1 MPFGGCIHGL
11 TAHPKD
17 ATRAEVPGGAATTS
31 TTSAERF
38 VGIVCEPQSESSP
51 VEATAPRPL
60 KTTASS
66 ATFTLHAVFE
76 IYRAFPQ
83 NVRVNQA
90 QHQRNDVPVFFGA
103 GERSPFSKLMP
114 RIVAALRASGL
125 THVDSGVVPA
135 PGTTWCKTPRNGLPI
150 SSNAKPCHEDK
161 ESASMQHLL
170 LMCAMSRAVPC
181 DVHRERERRVRSC
194 ERSAGEGASRTA
206 IK

>member
-1 MPFGGCIHGL
+1 
-11 TAHPKD
+11 
-17 ATRAEVPGGAATTS
+17 
-31 TTSAERF
+31 

-125 THVDSGVVPA
+125 THVDSGVVPGARHYVVQDA
-135 PGTTWCKTPRNGLPI
+135 PERVADLI
-150 SSNAKPCHEDK
+150 ER
-161 ESASMQHLL
+161 Q
-170 LMCAMSRAVPC
+170 AVP
-181 DVHRERERRVRSC
+181 RR
-194 ERSAGEGASRTA
+194 
-206 IK
+206 